1 MVLHS
6 ETATGGQRSPI
17 RHLTLPIRKAV
28 GPLAARTRLHAD
40 FLLVCEFDPSVAAV
54 SEADEAIVVGD
65 NDLHAPDYRIECDH
79 GSVLVDVLASA
90 YGPTIERFRAIG
102 QAARAEGLAYRL
114 ETAATLRADVRFQ
127 AARLIYDCRRRSVP
141 AGDRVRIL
149 HALDENG
156 ALPLVEVSGL
166 AHASIDGVA
175 AVLAL
180 ACEGLVEIEI
190 QRGIVPEALVRRR
203 KPTLSE

>member
-1 MVLHS
+1 MVLYS
-6 ETATGGQRSPI
+6 ETAASGPRPSI
-17 RHLTLPIRKAV
+17 RHLPFPIRKAV
-28 GPLAARTRLHAD
+28 GPLSARTRLHAD
-40 FLLVCEFDPSVAAV
+40 FLLVCEFDPAV
-54 SEADEAIVVGD
+54 TTIAEGDETIAVGD
-65 NDLHAPDYRIECDH
+65 GDLHSPDYRIEHDD
-79 GSVLVDVLASA
+79 SSILIDVLASTYA
-90 YGPTIERFRAIG
+90 PTVERM
-102 QAARAEGLAYRL
+102 QAVEQTARAQRIAYRV
-114 ETAATLRADVRFQ
+114 ETAATIRSDVRFQ

-180 ACEGLVEIEI
+180 ACEGLVAIEI

-203 KPTLSE
+203 KPFLSE

>member
-6 ETATGGQRSPI
+6 ETVTDGSRPPI
-17 RHLTLPIRKAV
+17 RHLSLPVRKAV
-28 GPLAARTRLHAD
+28 GPLSARTRLHAD
-40 FLLVCEFDPSVAAV
+40 FLLVCELDPRVTAI
-54 SEADEAIVVGD
+54 SEGDETIVVGEA
-65 NDLHAPDYRIECDH
+65 DLHAPDYRIEGDD
-79 GSVLVDVLASA
+79 GSVLVDVLAST
-90 YGPTIERFRAIG
+90 YDRTIERFRTIE
-102 QAARAEGLAYRL
+102 QAAHQQALAYRL
-114 ETAATLRADVRFQ
+114 ETTATIRHDVRFQ

-149 HALDENG
+149 YALDDNG

-180 ACEGLVEIEI
+180 ACESLVEIEI
-190 QRGIVPEALVRRR
+190 HRGIVPEALVRRR
-203 KPTLSE
+203 KPILSE